1 MRALEAETN
10 QHGLTWTR
18 PTHTSGS
25 KMMNGEDT
33 RVHTRA
39 HTHMHSWRGSAVRMQ
54 IEFGIMCMRRG
65 LLFLIPLPPRTV
77 FILQEAKATEYGVV
91 GANDPGL
98 SKRMA
103 GRARRESL
111 SENKRVLGRAGG
123 TGGERGRNQ
132 ETKYFL
138 KWRKCKAF
146 LRNEQLLSTQR
157 LSH

>member
-1 MRALEAETN
+1 M
-10 QHGLTWTR
+10 H
-18 PTHTSGS
+18 THTCTVGEGVQCGYILSLGS
-25 KMMNGEDT
+25 
-33 RVHTRA
+33 
-39 HTHMHSWRGSAVRMQ
+39 
-54 IEFGIMCMRRG
+54 MCMRRG

-77 FILQEAKATEYGVV
+77 FILQEAKATEHGVV

-103 GRARRESL
+103 GRAQRESL
-111 SENKRVLGRAGG
+111 SEKRVLGRAGG

-138 KWRKCKAF
+138 KWRKCKSF